1 MTIHNHQSI
10 EKVYVLDQKSQQEYY
25 KSIIEYADD
34 QLIQAVIDAVNIITS
49 SELTIDNQQLVVS
62 VTDHIIF
69 AYKRLKQGQ
78 VINNPFV
85 AETKQLY
92 QTAYS
97 IAEKVIYKLNHVL
110 DVNFPEDEI
119 GFIAL
124 HIASNTE
131 TVSLGRN

>member
-85 AETKQLY
+85 VKQSNYTKQL
-92 QTAYS
+92 
-97 IAEKVIYKLNHVL
+97 IRLRK
-110 DVNFPEDEI
+110 
-119 GFIAL
+119 
-124 HIASNTE
+124 
-131 TVSLGRN
+131 R